1 MPLLAL
7 RGLVIYPE
15 MMVHFDVV
23 RKKSID
29 AINAAMSADR
39 SVFLITQKNISA
51 DDPTRNDLYDIGC
64 VAKVKQILRISDD
77 VVRVLVEG
85 CYRA

>member
-1 MPLLAL
+1 MSENNITNMPLLAL

-39 SVFLITQKNISA
+39 SVFLITQKNISV
-51 DDPTRNDLYDIGC
+51 DD
-64 VAKVKQILRISDD
+64 
-77 VVRVLVEG
+77 LVI
-85 CYRA
+85 

>member
-1 MPLLAL
+1 MENNMSENNITNMPLLAL

-29 AINAAMSADR
+29 AINAAMSAEPQR
-39 SVFLITQKNISA
+39 FPHYTKE
-51 DDPTRNDLYDIGC
+51 YFCG
-64 VAKVKQILRISDD
+64 
-77 VVRVLVEG
+77 
-85 CYRA
+85 

>member
-39 SVFLITQKNISA
+39 SVFLITQKNISV
-51 DDPTRNDLYDIGC
+51 DD
-64 VAKVKQILRISDD
+64 
-77 VVRVLVEG
+77 LVI
-85 CYRA
+85 